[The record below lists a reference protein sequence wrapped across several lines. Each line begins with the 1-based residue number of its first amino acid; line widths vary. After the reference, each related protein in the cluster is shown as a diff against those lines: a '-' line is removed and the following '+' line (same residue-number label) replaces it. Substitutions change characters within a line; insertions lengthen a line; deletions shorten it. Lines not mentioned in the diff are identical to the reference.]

1 MTDTAKATANQVSE
15 FVRICRAHKARTGTI
30 TGLVL
35 FQTPDEPFYRFE
47 CASGDAKLSFTAL
60 AAVSDEYDA
69 LKAVEAAAREVVRL
83 QIVDTTEGTECLLCG
98 PNGHADF
105 CEFHRLKMTL
115 AAIDAI
121 RTPDDGKRGGARL

>member
-1 MTDTAKATANQVSE
+1 VTDTAKATANQVSE

-69 LKAVEAAAREVVRL
+69 LKAVEAAAREFHDL
-83 QIVDTTEGTECLLCG
+83 
-98 PNGHADF
+98 N
-105 CEFHRLKMTL
+105 CELAVAL
-115 AAIDAI
+115 AALDAI
-121 RTPDDGKRGGARL
+121 RKPPTGKTGEAVV